1 MPSQHGDG
9 WSARWTDHEGKRR
22 RMTFRFKRDA
32 EAYERKMKGEQE
44 EIRRGLRGL
53 PPPAKPFE
61 AICTYWLEHRAS
73 QKRSGHHDESII
85 RAHLRPTFGSF
96 ALHEIGVAQIDKFI
110 LDRAHL
116 NKKTVANHLTLLG
129 AMLNAAK
136 DIGWLAVVPRIRKPK
151 VRMFANDFSYLRTD
165 DEIRTFLVAAN
176 EEDAK
181 VFAFY
186 ASAVYTGMRAG
197 ELAGLHWGDVSF
209 ERRLLTVQRSFS
221 GPTKAED
228 VRYVPIL
235 DPLLPLLRQRRL
247 ATNNRLVFP
256 NDAGEMFDQSARIFQ
271 ESFHRVLKRAGFAM
285 IERDGKLRRY
295 IRFHDLRHTF
305 ASQWVMKGGDLFKLQ
320 KILGHKTVQMT
331 MRYAHLAPH
340 AFSEDFKRLGGAA
353 PTMSNASTEGVRKIV
368 RA

>member
-9 WSARWTDHEGKRR
+9 WSARWNDHEGKRR

-61 AICTYWLEHRAS
+61 ALCAYWIENRAS
-73 QKRSGHHDESII
+73 QKRSGSHDESII
-85 RAHLRPTFGSF
+85 RAHLRPAFGAF
-96 ALHEIGVAQIDKFI
+96 MLHEIGVAQIDRFI
-110 LDRAHL
+110 VDRAHL

-136 DIGWLAVVPRIRKPK
+136 DIGWLALVPRIRKPK
-151 VRMFANDFSYLRTD
+151 VRIFGNDFSYLRTD
-165 DEIRTFLVAAN
+165 EEVRTFLVAAN
-176 EEDAK
+176 EEDPK

-186 ASAVYTGMRAG
+186 ATAIYTGMRAG

-209 ERRLLTVQRSFS
+209 ERRLITVQRSFA
-221 GPTKAED
+221 GPTKAGD

-235 DPLLPLLRQRRL
+235 DPLLPLLRERRL
-247 ATNNRLVFP
+247 ATGNRLVFP

-271 ESFHRVLKRAGFAM
+271 EGFHRVLKHAGFPM
-285 IERDGKLRRY
+285 IERDRKMRRY

-305 ASQWVMKGGDLFKLQ
+305 ASHWVMKGGDLFKLQ

-340 AFSEDFKRLGGAA
+340 AFADDFRRMGDSTSCSVGTVLQGRLQFG
-353 PTMSNASTEGVRKIV
+353 
-368 RA
+368 